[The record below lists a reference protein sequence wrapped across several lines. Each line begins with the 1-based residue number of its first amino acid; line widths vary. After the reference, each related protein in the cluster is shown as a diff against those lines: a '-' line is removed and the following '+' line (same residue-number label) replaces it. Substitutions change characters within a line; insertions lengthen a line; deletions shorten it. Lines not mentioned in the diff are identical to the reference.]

1 MSIALIIGASG
12 TVGWHVASQLAARGS
27 KVRALVRNLD
37 TVQLPPQ
44 VEAVRGDLTDPGSLD
59 RCLDAIDRVFLVWT
73 APLDAAAPALERI
86 AMHARRIVY
95 LSAPL
100 KTPHPFFQR
109 AQPNPSTALHAHMER
124 LIESSGLEWTLL
136 RPGMFAANALRW
148 WAPQIQTGAVVRW
161 PYLHAPTAPVDERDI
176 AAVAVYTLSGDG
188 HSGAEYVL
196 TGPESLSQFEQLSI
210 IGSVIG
216 RSLHIEE
223 ISPQDARRE
232 WNSLMPPWVVDM
244 LLAAWAGGLGIPA
257 HVTTTVGE
265 ITGAPARTFRDW
277 VTDHAEAF
285 YMQPRGL

>member
-1 MSIALIIGASG
+1 MGSTLVIGASG

-44 VEAVRGDLTDPGSLD
+44 VEAVQGDLTDPESLD
-59 RCLDAIDRVFLVWT
+59 RCLNAVDRVFLVWT
-73 APLDAAAPALERI
+73 APLNAAAPALERI
-86 AMHARRIVY
+86 ARHARRIVY

-100 KTPHPFFQR
+100 KTAHPFFQR
-109 AQPNPSTALHAHMER
+109 AQPNPGTTLHAHMER

-148 WAPQIQTGAVVRW
+148 WAPQIRAGEVVRW
-161 PYLHAPTAPVDERDI
+161 PYLSTPTAPADERDV
-176 AAVAVYTLSGDG
+176 AAVAVHALSEDG

-216 RSLHIEE
+216 RSLQIEE
-223 ISPQDARRE
+223 ISPEDARRE
-232 WNSLMPPWVVDM
+232 WNNLMPVWVVDM
-244 LLAAWAGGLGIPA
+244 LLTAWAGGLGISA

-265 ITGAPARTFRDW
+265 ITGVPARPFRDW

-285 YMQPRGL
+285 CTGPRR